1 MTEIRKY
8 SLESWDSI
16 LFGKTEEGFV
26 DEILNICFL

>member
-8 SLESWDSI
+8 FLDAWDSI

-26 DEILNICFL
+26 DENLNNFLL